1 MAGPPDVRRRGAAGA
16 PYGGA
21 MRNALRLLVTTEDD
35 AARMPERARAAIRAQ
50 EDESER
56 LISWIQLGVVT
67 TFGAL
72 YLIAPTTD
80 IMSDF
85 ASLVPVALGLYLLFT
100 LVRLALSYRIS
111 LPDWYLGLSGFV
123 DLALLLTL
131 IWSFHLQ
138 YEQPPPFYLKAPTM
152 LYLFIFI
159 ALRALRFEPRYVLR
173 TGLAAAV
180 GWGCLVAY
188 ALIVDAGEMPLT
200 RDYVE
205 YLTSNTVLLGGE
217 FDKII
222 TILVVTLILTLALMR
237 GRALL
242 HRAMAEE
249 SAKYELSRYF
259 PAEVAARITAA
270 DGTVA
275 AGAADQVRCTVLTV
289 DIRGFTPLSDALSA
303 GELIGLLNDYQDRM
317 AAVIEGHGGTVD
329 RVFGD
334 GVLAT
339 FGASKT
345 VDAYAARALDAACA
359 ILAAIDGWN
368 AERAAEGRDPVRVG
382 VALATGDLT
391 VGAIGRGE
399 RLDYTLVGEAVNLT
413 AKLEKHTKVE
423 ACRALCDAETLA
435 TARAQGWT
443 GAPVR
448 ACPASRVA
456 GVDRP
461 LDLAVIA

>member
-1 MAGPPDVRRRGAAGA
+1 MAGPPDVSGQKPPAQAYSGGVMSFLRSCLTTDRRIE
-16 PYGGA
+16 
-21 MRNALRLLVTTEDD
+21 RL
-35 AARMPERARAAIRAQ
+35 PIRARAAVRAQ
-50 EDESER
+50 EDASER
-56 LISWIQLGVVT
+56 LIGWIQLGVVL
-67 TFGAL
+67 TFGTL

-80 IMSDF
+80 IMSEF
-85 ASLVPVALGLYLLFT
+85 ASLVPAALTLYLLFT
-100 LVRLALSYRIS
+100 LVRLTLSYRIS
-111 LPDWYLGLSGFV
+111 LPDWYLALSGLV

-159 ALRALRFEPRYVLR
+159 ALRALRFEPRYVLH

-180 GWGCLVAY
+180 GWGALLIY
-188 ALIVDAGEMPLT
+188 ALTADQEGMPIT

-222 TILVVTLILTLALMR
+222 TLVVVTVILTVALAR
-237 GRALL
+237 GRRLLL
-242 HRAMAEE
+242 HAMEEE
-249 SAKYELSRYF
+249 SARYELSRYF

-270 DGTVA
+270 DGKVA
-275 AGAADQVRCTVLTV
+275 AGSADQVHCTVLNL
-289 DIRGFTPLSDALSA
+289 DIRGFTPLSESLSA
-303 GELIGLLNDYQDRM
+303 PQLIGLLNDYQDRM
-317 AAVIEGHGGTVD
+317 AGVIEAHGGTVD

-339 FGASKT
+339 FGASK
-345 VDAYAARALDAACA
+345 ALEGYAARALECAPA
-359 ILAAIDGWN
+359 ILGAIDAWN
-368 AERAAEGRDPVRVG
+368 EERAARGEDPVRIG
-382 VALATGDLT
+382 VALATGPLT

-399 RLDYTLVGEAVNLT
+399 RLDYTLVGEAVNLS

-423 ACRALCDAETLA
+423 ACRALADGATVE
-435 TARAQGWT
+435 TARAQGWRGEPLRWCRT
-443 GAPVR
+443 AP
-448 ACPASRVA
+448 VA

-461 LDLAVIA
+461 LDLAVLA